1 MNKEK
6 NRSNGEMERNV
17 KSGPNTMS
25 IKSSQVIYMGRQLQS
40 LCNKMFCTETVLNV
54 THVDRNCRP
63 ETDEF
68 IWNVQY
74 NSEVSCGQSCKWQM
88 ASSNLDKDDCGLL
101 VCQQRSSVEFM

>member
-1 MNKEK
+1 
-6 NRSNGEMERNV
+6 MERNV

-63 ETDEF
+63 ETDQF

-74 NSEVSCGQSCKWQM
+74 NSEGAKENKLSYADQIS
-88 ASSNLDKDDCGLL
+88 LL
-101 VCQQRSSVEFM
+101 RKIETYIYI

>member
-40 LCNKMFCTETVLNV
+40 LCNKMFV
-54 THVDRNCRP
+54 P
-63 ETDEF
+63 K
-68 IWNVQY
+68 
-74 NSEVSCGQSCKWQM
+74 QS
-88 ASSNLDKDDCGLL
+88 
-101 VCQQRSSVEFM
+101 